1 MRLQNDLTRKNYV
14 FKKEAMTAVAE
25 LLEVVGEHFLHLKK
39 KILIE
44 SITT

>member
-1 MRLQNDLTRKNYV
+1 
-14 FKKEAMTAVAE
+14 MTAVVE

-44 SITT
+44 SSTTQDYGLSQ